1 MKNYHLDFS
10 LEPIVYQNELGVDC
24 VEIWK
29 DISDYEGYYQISN
42 LGRVKSL
49 EKTLIISGKK
59 CVYKALIKKN
69 GISKRGYWEVSFYK
83 NGKGC
88 RKKTHRLLA
97 ICFIDNPKNH
107 PQVNHIDG
115 NKLNNKISNLE
126 WVNNRENSCHRVKNS
141 NCTSK
146 YVGVSYFKRDNK
158 WRSSIQFNGKSVR
171 FGMFKTE
178 EEAYQK
184 RVDFE
189 TQNGIVNK
197 YL

>member
-1 MKNYHLDFS
+1 MDYYKDLS
-10 LEPIVYQNELGVDC
+10 LEDIVYIDDNGVTR
-24 VEIWK
+24 VEEWK
-29 DISDYEGYYQISN
+29 DVPDYEGYYQISN

-59 CVYKALIKKN
+59 CIYKVLIKKPH
-69 GISKRGYWEVSFYK
+69 ISKRGYWEVGFCK
-83 NGKGC
+83 NALEIT
-88 RKKTHRLLA
+88 KKIHRLIA
-97 ICFIDNPKNH
+97 ISFINNPKNN

-146 YVGVSYFKRDNK
+146 YIGVSYFKRDNK

-189 TQNGIVNK
+189 KQNGITNK